1 MKTLLDIRFTQRQ
14 QVVVLFERVLELKQG
29 AVRQVAVWP
38 AQGRVVLSIAEH
50 RKEKAWHEQGKL
62 SISVWLLKLGI
73 RGA

>member
-50 RKEKAWHEQGKL
+50 RKEKA
-62 SISVWLLKLGI
+62 
-73 RGA
+73 